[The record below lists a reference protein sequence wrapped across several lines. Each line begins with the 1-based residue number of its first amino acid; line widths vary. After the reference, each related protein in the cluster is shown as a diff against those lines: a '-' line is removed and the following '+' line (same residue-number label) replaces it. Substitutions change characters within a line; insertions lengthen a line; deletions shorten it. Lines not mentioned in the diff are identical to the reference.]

1 MAEPEAKPEAQFYR
15 GYGGYAAGYPT
26 TYGYGLRNYGY
37 SAYNRGFYGK
47 READAEPEAEAE
59 PYLNYGVGHVG
70 AYSGGYA
77 AGYPS
82 TYGYGLRN
90 FGYSAYNRGFYG
102 KREADAEPKAEADP
116 FLAYGAYSGYAP
128 SVATYSTYG
137 YPAYNSYGHGGYGRY
152 YG

>member
-26 TYGYGLRNYGY
+26 TYGYGLRNLGY

-59 PYLNYGVGHVG
+59 PYLTYGVGHVG
-70 AYSGGYA
+70 AYS
-77 AGYPS
+77 AGYGLPSTYS

-90 FGYSAYNRGFYG
+90 LGY
-102 KREADAEPKAEADP
+102 
-116 FLAYGAYSGYAP
+116 
-128 SVATYSTYG
+128 
-137 YPAYNSYGHGGYGRY
+137 GGYGRY